1 MRIMTTAMMSIGVIL
16 ALGAGSQANVLAD
29 IVLLGVAVALIFG
42 AMGLDKGSDL
52 QCFVYSAPGI

>member
-1 MRIMTTAMMSIGVIL
+1 MRITTTAMMTIGVIL

-52 QCFVYSAPGI
+52 